1 MKVIIIDDELAMH
14 LIMNRMLGKIDEVE
28 IMGSF
33 QETAAAFA
41 FLQKQEID
49 MIFMDISMPKES
61 GLEFAQRLRE
71 QGSRAKLVFVTSH
84 KEYALPAFGVYAY
97 DYMVKP
103 VMQERLRQTI
113 LKALS
118 EGAPTMPAEETK
130 AAPTKVLFNCLGR
143 MEIRS
148 AHDEIVKWKTSKS
161 AELFGYLSLHK
172 GRLVS
177 RARLI
182 EDIFGGMPRKNAE
195 SYLNTT
201 AYQLRKLLETNGLK
215 GSLHSDGVHY
225 GLNLNEARFDMF
237 SFEEGCKQ
245 MGLIHDENIEEALE
259 LEQLYVG
266 DLFGDRAYPWAW
278 SEIERFSQ
286 MYIAFSQRLCSAL
299 LQRGDTASAI
309 RLLTKQTLMNELDE
323 ETIKL
328 LMSAHAMQKNKVG
341 LVHQY
346 IKFVDMLHD
355 EMGVSPSLEI
365 TMLYER
371 LLREL
376 DTYWKQHDGKD
387 I

>member
-28 IMGSF
+28 VMGSF
-33 QETAAAFA
+33 QETAAAFS
-41 FLQKQEID
+41 FLQNQDID

-71 QGSRAKLVFVTSH
+71 QGRQTKLVFVTSH

-103 VMQERLRQTI
+103 VVQERLRQTI
-113 LKALS
+113 HKALS
-118 EGAPTMPAEETK
+118 EGTSVVLPEKQNTV
-130 AAPTKVLFNCLGR
+130 PTKVLFNCLGR

-148 AHDEIVKWKTSKS
+148 ASEEIIKWKTSKS
-161 AELFGYLSLHK
+161 TELFGYLSLHK

-182 EDIFGGMPRKNAE
+182 EDIFGDMPRKNAE

-201 AYQLRKLLETNGLK
+201 AYQLRKLLEANGLK

-245 MGLIHDENIEEALE
+245 MVLIHEENMEEALE

-299 LQRGDTASAI
+299 LHRGDTASAI
-309 RLLTKQTLMNELDE
+309 RLLTKQTVMNELEE

-328 LMSAHAMQKNKVG
+328 LMRAHAMQKNKEG

-346 IKFVDMLHD
+346 IKFVDMLKR

-376 DTYWKQHDGKD
+376 NTYWKQHDGKD